1 MDRVYNYATVKR
13 WVDGDTVDAEIDFG
27 FKVTS
32 VQRFRLARIN
42 TPEHNEPGYAEAA
55 ARSNELAPVGTAIDL
70 TCHGYDRYGRWIA
83 SVKNQKTGVEVNQV
97 LLDEKLA
104 KPYKG

>member
-1 MDRVYNYATVKR
+1 MDRTYDYAKVKR

-32 VQRFRLARIN
+32 VQRFRLAKIN
-42 TPEHNEPGYAEAA
+42 TPEKNQPGYNEAT
-55 ARSNELAPVGTAIDL
+55 ARSNELAPAETPLEL

-83 SVKNQKTGVEVNQV
+83 TVKNKNTGTIVNDV
-97 LLDEKLA
+97 LLTEKLA
-104 KPYKG
+104 KPYKE